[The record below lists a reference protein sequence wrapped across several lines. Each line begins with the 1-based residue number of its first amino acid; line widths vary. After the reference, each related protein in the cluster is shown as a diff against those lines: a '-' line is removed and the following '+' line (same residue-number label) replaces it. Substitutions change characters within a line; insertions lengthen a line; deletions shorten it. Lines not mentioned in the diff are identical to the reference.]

1 MGQPLHVP
9 IDLVVAGTL
18 YAQNMVIPA
27 ASVGDSQIPANAGIE
42 ASKLMHQHRAVYAQ
56 GSSSTTAAADTKVLF
71 TVYGTSGTIIAFRAG
86 AVVPNVG
93 AATCTVDLRKNG
105 TTVLSAVITL
115 NSSQTARQL
124 VSGAV
129 TTTAV
134 ASGDVLEVVV
144 TATAGGGTLAQGLFA
159 SLTVNELPQ

>member
-1 MGQPLHVP
+1 MGTPLNIP
-9 IDLVVAGTL
+9 TDVVISGTL

-27 ASVGDSQIPANAGIE
+27 ASVGNSQIPAAAAID
-42 ASKLMHQHRAVYAQ
+42 ASKVMHQHRAVYTQ
-56 GSSSTTAAADTKVLF
+56 GSSSTTAAADTKVIF

-115 NSSQTARQL
+115 NNTQTARQL

-159 SLTVNELPQ
+159 SVTVNELPQ